1 MLLIRCAGC
10 KRKLWKYEK
19 IGKGEVLRCYKKRIT
34 RVYHLENDDSK
45 IVCACGKEI
54 GNDKDDHIGM
64 IAGAFTYSGTKRA
77 K

>member
-1 MLLIRCAGC
+1 MLTIRCAGC

-19 IGKGEVLRCYKKRIT
+19 IGKGEVLRCHKKRIT
-34 RVYHLENDDSK
+34 RVYHLENAGDK

-54 GNDKDDHIGM
+54 GNDKERYIGM
-64 IAGAFTYSGTKRA
+64 ISGAFTYSGTKQA